1 MSGRTAPS
9 SDDRPMPSV
18 DAHAPNGDTAMNR
31 AESDEAGKRSIIKDD
46 LDVDNLIY
54 RLLNAGSPDTCLTKV
69 VKRDE
74 IIQLCRM
81 AKKVFESQSA
91 MLELEPPVKICGDI
105 HGQYGDLL
113 RLFDCFGF
121 PPTANY
127 LFLGDYVDRGGH
139 CLETICL
146 LFAYKIKYPENFF
159 LLRGNHE
166 IASINILFGFYGQVL
181 ERYQSVQLFNAFQD
195 TFRVMPL
202 TALISARILC
212 MHGGLSKRINSI
224 DDLRKIT
231 VPLYVRETEEKK
243 ENDKEKEKEKKKK
256 DEEDNEI
263 YTMEHDLLWAD
274 PNDKKEGWGRQERR
288 GALFG
293 SDIVDEYVKKLN
305 IDLIVRA
312 HQAVR
317 GYRFSRGDK
326 LITIFS
332 APNYIGENYNE
343 AGVLDVNEKLKCSL
357 HLIRP
362 WQCAEPDP
370 KVEKEEEEDI
380 KYYKDVE
387 NAQNYKD
394 EKDAK
399 NDKDDNDDKDATK

>member
-46 LDVDNLIY
+46 LNVDHLIY

-81 AKKVFESQSA
+81 AKKVFESQNV

-121 PPTANY
+121 PPTTNY

-166 IASINILFGFYGQVL
+166 CASINVEYGFYIQVL

-202 TALISARILC
+202 TALISERILC
-212 MHGGLSKRINSI
+212 MHGGLPKGINSI
-224 DDLRKIT
+224 DDLRQIKRPT
-231 VPLYVRETEEKK
+231 MLEKGSIQ
-243 ENDKEKEKEKKKK
+243 
-256 DEEDNEI
+256 ED
-263 YTMEHDLLWAD
+263 LVWSD
-274 PNDKKEGWGRQERR
+274 PDWKNKGWKANSARRSSHTFGR
-288 GALFG
+288 
-293 SDIVDEYVKKLN
+293 DVVDEYADKLN

-317 GYRFSRGDK
+317 GYEFFPGKK

-332 APNYIGENYNE
+332 APNYGGQYDNE
-343 AGVLDVNEKLKCSL
+343 AGVLNVNEKLECSL
-357 HLIRP
+357 QVIRP
-362 WQCAEPDP
+362 LKYAEPDP
-370 KVEKEEEEDI
+370 NVKKQEEQPINYGCNSKLKGWKISHKEH
-380 KYYKDVE
+380 
-387 NAQNYKD
+387 
-394 EKDAK
+394 AK
-399 NDKDDNDDKDATK
+399 KLSIDLIVRAYEALVRLWQS